1 MYLFTI
7 QTTPTPDYPQFSKII
22 NMLCKTSIL
31 LVGAF
36 ALGGLAAPCPTQPY
50 TAPSTNNNAA
60 SGSITASQL
69 TQIAPTTV
77 SCDGAPFPEECADA
91 TTAATALNSSFKK
104 YGITKAE
111 EKAAL
116 IAYILFESGEF
127 KYSKNHY
134 PGRPGQGTRMMAM
147 PNFIAEYASAAADP
161 SALASAAGNV
171 DAILA
176 TVNGDA
182 DKSFGS
188 AAWFYSNKC
197 TDAVKTGVRDGSMI
211 GWQNFMTVCVGTTND
226 PAREEYWTKAK
237 AVLLG

>member
-1 MYLFTI
+1 
-7 QTTPTPDYPQFSKII
+7 
-22 NMLCKTSIL
+22 MLCKTSIL
-31 LVGAF
+31 LAGAF

-91 TTAATALNSSFKK
+91 TTAATALNSSFEK

-116 IAYILFESGEF
+116 IAYTLFESGEY

>member
-1 MYLFTI
+1 
-7 QTTPTPDYPQFSKII
+7 
-22 NMLCKTSIL
+22 MLCKTSIL

-50 TAPSTNNNAA
+50 TTPSTNNNAA

-91 TTAATALNSSFKK
+91 TTAATALNSSFEK

-116 IAYILFESGEF
+116 IAYTLFESGEY